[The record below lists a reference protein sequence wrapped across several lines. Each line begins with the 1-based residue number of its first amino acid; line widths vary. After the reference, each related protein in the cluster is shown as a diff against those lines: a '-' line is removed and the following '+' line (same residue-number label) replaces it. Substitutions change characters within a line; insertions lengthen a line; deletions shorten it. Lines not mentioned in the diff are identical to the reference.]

1 MARRRNSFD
10 AYEDDDDY
18 VEPPRKSRRVQTSQ
32 SNGSDESASSDS
44 SEESGAEKRS
54 VASSKA
60 SVKQQRI
67 QKLTKAFV
75 RSLLAM
81 ESKYQVL
88 NKGLIAKIM
97 EVEGEKGHGIQFKKD
112 LLPNIRET
120 LDRVFGLELVEL
132 PPRQDTKSA
141 SSDDYMLVNKL
152 PLSLKDEIYSYF
164 QSQSRPIASLSDL
177 KEPTTD
183 SSDLYKTGANLPKPV
198 SDLIAQGFKM
208 LIIVIILLNENHVNK
223 QDLLSILQTK
233 FQLHFS
239 ETKPVELLGTTL
251 PDFLLLMVKQE
262 YLNQLDVTQTKS
274 KTQRRI
280 TSASRTSDDN
290 MIIYSIGRRTMAE
303 LDQDSFIDFL
313 KKIYPNWNEELEKN
327 AVYTLNDIWKTSH
340 ETAS

>member
-10 AYEDDDDY
+10 AYEEDDNY
-18 VEPPRKSRRVQTSQ
+18 VEPARKSRRVQSSH
-32 SNGSDESASSDS
+32 SNESDEPVSSDDS
-44 SEESGAEKRS
+44 DETGPQNRS
-54 VASSKA
+54 VTSSNA

-75 RSLLAM
+75 RSLLSI

-120 LDRVFGLELVEL
+120 LERVFGMGLVEF
-132 PPRQDTKSA
+132 PPRQDTKNA
-141 SSDDYMLVNKL
+141 SSDDYMLVSKL
-152 PLSLKDEIYSYF
+152 PLPLKDEIYTYF
-164 QSQSRPIASLSDL
+164 QTQSRPIASLSDL
-177 KEPTTD
+177 KEP
-183 SSDLYKTGANLPKPV
+183 SSSSSALYKMGANLPKPV

-208 LIIVIILLNENHVNK
+208 LIIAIILLNENNVNK
-223 QDLLSILQTK
+223 QDLLNILQTK
-233 FQLHFS
+233 FQLNFS
-239 ETKPVELLGTTL
+239 ETKPVELLGTTI

-262 YLNQLDVTQTKS
+262 YLNQLDVTQTNS

-280 TSASRTSDDN
+280 TSASRSSDDN

-313 KKIYPNWNEELEKN
+313 KKIYPNWNEELERN
-327 AVYTLNDIWKTSH
+327 AVYTLNDIWKASH
-340 ETAS
+340 EQ